1 MTMVMQPQMTG
12 VESLQGFQDNM
23 NSSSGLERLR
33 ALQSLGLMSLAQ
45 DSYMTDQPMMNQG
58 LSGLPVVQ
66 AGFGGFLKNVFKAVT
81 KPFKAVAKGI
91 SKAARSPLGKMVLPI
106 AGAFLL
112 PMAFGVTMAGNLGA
126 YAALAG
132 VGSGL
137 GSLVAGAK
145 PRDALKAAALAG
157 LGTYAGGSLFGK
169 FGTGAGVGGTSG
181 TGAALTNTGKLV
193 STGATGT
200 FGGRTASLGSLGT
213 GNIGLGAKGIGQATQ
228 SFGAFGTG
236 PAAVRAANI
245 ASAVPTATV
254 TGGNPLL
261 AAMNQQHAV
270 QEALTK
276 AGVPSIDQTI
286 QPMFSGIQYGAS
298 GSASAPLA
306 SVQPGAADIFKG
318 DFSWDAVKN
327 LPRQTFDRLTKT
339 PEGWGAIG
347 RDLMPGA
354 FDQPQ
359 EITTKDLEDYG
370 FEQTPSSFG
379 TQEAYYINPDTKQE
393 MSTAQAIQYMR
404 NKATSGNKY
413 TQATTTG
420 FGNLSPTIQYRGIKD
435 GGTILRDS
443 GGLMGHVYGGQLP
456 KFSGQVP
463 GEGHGMEDN
472 ISFPITARRG
482 GGNIQI
488 AEGRLSPDEYVVDAN
503 TMSLLGNGSPDAGAK
518 IMDETVKDIRIA
530 ATGQDK
536 QQKEING
543 LKALARMR
551 RVT

>member
-1 MTMVMQPQMTG
+1 MAMQPQMTG
-12 VESLQGFQDNM
+12 VESLQGFQNNM
-23 NSSSGLERLR
+23 NSTSGLERLR
-33 ALQSLGLMSLAQ
+33 ALQTLGLMSLAT
-45 DSYMTDQPMMNQG
+45 DTYMTDQSDQPMMNQG

-66 AGFGGFLKNVFKAVT
+66 AGFGGFLGKVFKAVT

-91 SKAARSPLGKMVLPI
+91 GKIARSPIGKIALPI
-106 AGAFLL
+106 AGAFLM

-126 YAALAG
+126 YSALAG
-132 VGSGL
+132 IGSGL

-145 PRDALKAAALAG
+145 PGDALKAAALAG

-169 FGTGAGVGGTSG
+169 FGTGAGTGGTSG

-193 STGATGT
+193 STGAARSV
-200 FGGRTASLGSLGT
+200 GGGTASLGSLGT
-213 GNIGLGAKGIGQATQ
+213 GAGQASQ
-228 SFGAFGTG
+228 SFGAFGSG
-236 PAAVRAANI
+236 PASIAAKSVAQG
-245 ASAVPTATV
+245 ASAIPSALS
-254 TGGNPLL
+254 GNPLAV
-261 AAMNQQHAV
+261 AAAKQNAV
-270 QEALTK
+270 TEALTK
-276 AGVPSIDQTI
+276 VGLPSIDQTV

-298 GSASAPLA
+298 GSTGAPFA
-306 SVQPGAADIFKG
+306 SVQPGAADILKG
-318 DFSWDAVKN
+318 DFSLDALKN

-339 PEGWGAIG
+339 AEGWGAIG

-359 EITTKDLEDYG
+359 EISKKDLEDYG
-370 FEQTPSSFG
+370 FKQTPSSFG
-379 TQEAYYINPDTKQE
+379 TQEAYYVNPDTGQE

-404 NKATSGNKY
+404 SKGTGGNKY

-420 FGNLSPTIQYRGIKD
+420 FGNLAPNIRYRAVKD
-435 GGTILRDS
+435 GGAILRNS
-443 GGLMGHVYGGQLP
+443 GGLMGYAYGGQLP
-456 KFSGQVP
+456 EFSGQVP

-472 ISFPITARRG
+472 ISFPIIEEKS
-482 GGNIQI
+482 NIQL

-518 IMDETVKDIRIA
+518 IMDETVKDIRMA

>member
-1 MTMVMQPQMTG
+1 MTMAMQPQMTG
-12 VESLQGFQDNM
+12 VESLQGFQNNM
-23 NSSSGLERLR
+23 NSTSGLERLR
-33 ALQSLGLMSLAQ
+33 ALQTLGLMSLAT
-45 DSYMTDQPMMNQG
+45 DTYMTDQSDQPMMNQG

-66 AGFGGFLKNVFKAVT
+66 AGFGGFLGKVFKAVT

-91 SKAARSPLGKMVLPI
+91 GKIARSPIGKIALPI
-106 AGAFLL
+106 AGAFLM

-126 YAALAG
+126 YSALAG
-132 VGSGL
+132 IGSGL

-145 PRDALKAAALAG
+145 PGDALKAAALAG

-169 FGTGAGVGGTSG
+169 FGTGAGTGGTSG

-193 STGATGT
+193 STGAARSV
-200 FGGRTASLGSLGT
+200 GGGTASLGSLGT
-213 GNIGLGAKGIGQATQ
+213 GAGQASQ
-228 SFGAFGTG
+228 SFGAFGSG
-236 PAAVRAANI
+236 PASIAAKSVAQG
-245 ASAVPTATV
+245 ASAIPSALS
-254 TGGNPLL
+254 GNPLAV
-261 AAMNQQHAV
+261 AAAKQNAV
-270 QEALTK
+270 TEALTK
-276 AGVPSIDQTI
+276 VGLPSIDQTV

-298 GSASAPLA
+298 GSASAPFA
-306 SVQPGAADIFKG
+306 SVQPGAADILKG
-318 DFSWDAVKN
+318 DFSLDALKN

-339 PEGWGAIG
+339 AEGWGAIG

-359 EITTKDLEDYG
+359 EISKKDLEDYG
-370 FEQTPSSFG
+370 FKQTPSSFG
-379 TQEAYYINPDTKQE
+379 TQEAYYVNPDTGQE

-404 NKATSGNKY
+404 SKGTGGNKY

-420 FGNLSPTIQYRGIKD
+420 FGNLAPNIRYRAVKD
-435 GGTILRDS
+435 GGAILRNS
-443 GGLMGHVYGGQLP
+443 GGLMGYAYGGQLP
-456 KFSGQVP
+456 EFSGQVP

-472 ISFPITARRG
+472 ISFPIIEEKS
-482 GGNIQI
+482 NIQL

-518 IMDETVKDIRIA
+518 IMDETVKDIRMA

>member
-1 MTMVMQPQMTG
+1 MTMAMQPQMTG
-12 VESLQGFQDNM
+12 VESLQGFQNNM
-23 NSSSGLERLR
+23 NSTSGLERLR
-33 ALQSLGLMSLAQ
+33 ALQTLGLMSLAT
-45 DSYMTDQPMMNQG
+45 DTYMTDQSDQPMMNQG

-66 AGFGGFLKNVFKAVT
+66 AGFGGFLGKVFKAVT

-91 SKAARSPLGKMVLPI
+91 GKIARSPIGKIALPI
-106 AGAFLL
+106 AGAFLM

-126 YAALAG
+126 YSALAG
-132 VGSGL
+132 IGSGL

-145 PRDALKAAALAG
+145 PGDALKAAALAG

-169 FGTGAGVGGTSG
+169 FGTGAGAGGTSG

-193 STGATGT
+193 STGAARSV
-200 FGGRTASLGSLGT
+200 GGGTASLGSLGT
-213 GNIGLGAKGIGQATQ
+213 GAGQASQ
-228 SFGAFGTG
+228 SFGAFGSG
-236 PAAVRAANI
+236 PASIAAKSVAQG
-245 ASAVPTATV
+245 ASAIPSALS
-254 TGGNPLL
+254 GNPLAV
-261 AAMNQQHAV
+261 AAAKQSAV
-270 QEALTK
+270 TEALTK
-276 AGVPSIDQTI
+276 VGLPSIDQTV

-298 GSASAPLA
+298 GSTGAPFA
-306 SVQPGAADIFKG
+306 SVQPGAADILKG
-318 DFSWDAVKN
+318 DFSLDALKN

-339 PEGWGAIG
+339 AEGWGAIG

-359 EITTKDLEDYG
+359 EISKKDLEDYG
-370 FEQTPSSFG
+370 FKQTPSSFG
-379 TQEAYYINPDTKQE
+379 TQEAYYVNPDTGQE

-404 NKATSGNKY
+404 SKGTGGNKY

-420 FGNLSPTIQYRGIKD
+420 FGNLAPNIRYRAVKD
-435 GGTILRDS
+435 GGAILRNS
-443 GGLMGHVYGGQLP
+443 GGLMGYAYGGQLP
-456 KFSGQVP
+456 EFSGQVP

-472 ISFPITARRG
+472 ISFPIIEEKS
-482 GGNIQI
+482 NIQL

-518 IMDETVKDIRIA
+518 IMDETVKDIRMA

>member
-1 MTMVMQPQMTG
+1 MQPQMTG
-12 VESLQGFQDNM
+12 VESLQGFQNNM
-23 NSSSGLERLR
+23 NSTSGLERLR
-33 ALQSLGLMSLAQ
+33 ALQTLGLMSLAT
-45 DSYMTDQPMMNQG
+45 DTYMTDQSDQPMMNQG

-66 AGFGGFLKNVFKAVT
+66 AGFGGFLGKVFKAVT

-91 SKAARSPLGKMVLPI
+91 GKIARSPIGKIALPI
-106 AGAFLL
+106 AGAFLM

-126 YAALAG
+126 YSALAG
-132 VGSGL
+132 IGSGL

-145 PRDALKAAALAG
+145 PGDALKAAALAG

-169 FGTGAGVGGTSG
+169 FGTGAGAGGTSG

-193 STGATGT
+193 STGAARSV
-200 FGGRTASLGSLGT
+200 GGGTASLGSLGT
-213 GNIGLGAKGIGQATQ
+213 GAGQASQ
-228 SFGAFGTG
+228 SFGAFGSG

-261 AAMNQQHAV
+261 ASMNQQNAV
-270 QEALTK
+270 RQALTK
-276 AGVPSIDQTI
+276 VGLPSIDQTV

-298 GSASAPLA
+298 GSTGAPFA
-306 SVQPGAADIFKG
+306 SVQPGAADILKG
-318 DFSWDAVKN
+318 DFSLDALKN

-359 EITTKDLEDYG
+359 EISKKDLEDYG
-370 FEQTPSSFG
+370 FKQTPSSFG
-379 TQEAYYINPDTKQE
+379 TQEAYYVNPDTGQE

-404 NKATSGNKY
+404 SKGTGGNKY

-420 FGNLSPTIQYRGIKD
+420 FGNLAPNIRYRAVKD
-435 GGTILRDS
+435 GGAILRNS
-443 GGLMGHVYGGQLP
+443 GGLMGYAYGGQLP
-456 KFSGQVP
+456 EFSGQVP

-472 ISFPITARRG
+472 ISFPIIEEKS
-482 GGNIQI
+482 NIQL

-518 IMDETVKDIRIA
+518 IMDETVKDIRMA

>member
-1 MTMVMQPQMTG
+1 MTMAMQPQMTG
-12 VESLQGFQDNM
+12 VESLQGFQNNM
-23 NSSSGLERLR
+23 NSTSGLERLR
-33 ALQSLGLMSLAQ
+33 ALQTLGLMSLAT
-45 DSYMTDQPMMNQG
+45 DTYMTDQSDQPMMNQG

-66 AGFGGFLKNVFKAVT
+66 AGFGGFLGKVFKAVT

-91 SKAARSPLGKMVLPI
+91 GKIARSPIGKIALPI
-106 AGAFLL
+106 AGAFLM

-126 YAALAG
+126 YSALAG
-132 VGSGL
+132 IGSGL

-145 PRDALKAAALAG
+145 PGDALKAAALAG

-169 FGTGAGVGGTSG
+169 FGTGAGTGGTSG

-193 STGATGT
+193 STGAARSV
-200 FGGRTASLGSLGT
+200 GGGTASLGSLGT
-213 GNIGLGAKGIGQATQ
+213 GAGQASQ
-228 SFGAFGTG
+228 SFGAFGSG
-236 PAAVRAANI
+236 PASIAAKSVAQG
-245 ASAVPTATV
+245 ASAIPSALS
-254 TGGNPLL
+254 GNPLAV
-261 AAMNQQHAV
+261 AAAKQSAV
-270 QEALTK
+270 TEALTK
-276 AGVPSIDQTI
+276 VGLPSIDQTV

-298 GSASAPLA
+298 GSTGAPFA
-306 SVQPGAADIFKG
+306 SVQPGAADILKG
-318 DFSWDAVKN
+318 DFSLDALKN

-339 PEGWGAIG
+339 AEGWGAIG

-359 EITTKDLEDYG
+359 EISKKDLEDYG
-370 FEQTPSSFG
+370 FKQTPSSFG
-379 TQEAYYINPDTKQE
+379 TQEAYYVNPDTGQE

-404 NKATSGNKY
+404 SKGTGGNKY

-420 FGNLSPTIQYRGIKD
+420 FGNLAPNIRYRAVKD
-435 GGTILRDS
+435 GGAILRNS
-443 GGLMGHVYGGQLP
+443 GGLMGYAYGGQLP
-456 KFSGQVP
+456 EFSGQVP

-472 ISFPITARRG
+472 ISFPIIEEKS
-482 GGNIQI
+482 NIQL

-518 IMDETVKDIRIA
+518 IMDETVKDIRMA

>member
-1 MTMVMQPQMTG
+1 MTMAMQPQMTG
-12 VESLQGFQDNM
+12 VESLQGFQNNM
-23 NSSSGLERLR
+23 NSTSGLERLR
-33 ALQSLGLMSLAQ
+33 ALQTLGLMSLAT
-45 DSYMTDQPMMNQG
+45 DTYMTDQSDQPMMNQG

-66 AGFGGFLKNVFKAVT
+66 AGFGGFLGKVFKAVT

-91 SKAARSPLGKMVLPI
+91 GKIARSPIGKIALPI
-106 AGAFLL
+106 AGAFLM

-126 YAALAG
+126 YSALAG
-132 VGSGL
+132 IGSGL

-145 PRDALKAAALAG
+145 PGDALKAAALAG

-169 FGTGAGVGGTSG
+169 FGTGAGTGGTSG
-181 TGAALTNTGKLV
+181 TGAALTNTGKGLV
-193 STGATGT
+193 STGAARSV
-200 FGGRTASLGSLGT
+200 GGGTASLGSLGT
-213 GNIGLGAKGIGQATQ
+213 GAGQASQ
-228 SFGAFGTG
+228 SFGAFGSG

-261 AAMNQQHAV
+261 ASMNQQNAV
-270 QEALTK
+270 RQALTK
-276 AGVPSIDQTI
+276 VGLPSIDQTV

-298 GSASAPLA
+298 GSTGAPFA

-318 DFSWDAVKN
+318 DFSLDALKN

-359 EITTKDLEDYG
+359 EISKKDLEDYG
-370 FEQTPSSFG
+370 FKQTPSSFG
-379 TQEAYYINPDTKQE
+379 TQEAYYVNPDTGQE

-404 NKATSGNKY
+404 SKGTGGNKY

-420 FGNLSPTIQYRGIKD
+420 FGNLAPNIRYRAVKD
-435 GGTILRDS
+435 GGAILRNS
-443 GGLMGHVYGGQLP
+443 GGLMGYAYGGQLP
-456 KFSGQVP
+456 EFSGQVP

-472 ISFPITARRG
+472 ISFPIIEEKS
-482 GGNIQI
+482 NIQL

-518 IMDETVKDIRIA
+518 IMDETVKDIRMA

>member
-1 MTMVMQPQMTG
+1 MTMAMQPQMTG
-12 VESLQGFQDNM
+12 VESLQGFQNNM
-23 NSSSGLERLR
+23 NSTSGLERLR
-33 ALQSLGLMSLAQ
+33 ALQTLGLMSLAT
-45 DSYMTDQPMMNQG
+45 DTYMTDQSDQPMMNQG

-66 AGFGGFLKNVFKAVT
+66 AGFGGFLGKVFKAVT

-91 SKAARSPLGKMVLPI
+91 GKIARSPIGKIALPI
-106 AGAFLL
+106 AGAFLM

-126 YAALAG
+126 YSALAG
-132 VGSGL
+132 IGSGL

-145 PRDALKAAALAG
+145 PGDALKAAALAG

-169 FGTGAGVGGTSG
+169 FGTGAGAGGTSG

-193 STGATGT
+193 STGAARSV
-200 FGGRTASLGSLGT
+200 GGGTASLGSLGT
-213 GNIGLGAKGIGQATQ
+213 GAGQASQ
-228 SFGAFGTG
+228 SFGAFGSG
-236 PAAVRAANI
+236 PASIAAKSVAQG
-245 ASAVPTATV
+245 ASAIPSALS
-254 TGGNPLL
+254 GNPLAV
-261 AAMNQQHAV
+261 AAAKQNAV
-270 QEALTK
+270 TEALTK
-276 AGVPSIDQTI
+276 VGLPSIDQTV

-298 GSASAPLA
+298 GSTGAPFA
-306 SVQPGAADIFKG
+306 SVQPGAADILKG
-318 DFSWDAVKN
+318 DFSLDALKN

-339 PEGWGAIG
+339 AEGWGAIG

-359 EITTKDLEDYG
+359 EISKKDLEDYG
-370 FEQTPSSFG
+370 FKQTPSSFG
-379 TQEAYYINPDTKQE
+379 TQEAYYVNPDTGQE

-404 NKATSGNKY
+404 SKGTGGNKY

-420 FGNLSPTIQYRGIKD
+420 FGNLAPNIRYRAVKD
-435 GGTILRDS
+435 GGAILRNS
-443 GGLMGHVYGGQLP
+443 GGLMGYAYGGQLP
-456 KFSGQVP
+456 EFSGQVP

-472 ISFPITARRG
+472 ISFPIIEEKS
-482 GGNIQI
+482 NIQL

-518 IMDETVKDIRIA
+518 IMDETVKDIRMA

>member
-1 MTMVMQPQMTG
+1 MQPQMTG
-12 VESLQGFQDNM
+12 VESLQGFQNNM
-23 NSSSGLERLR
+23 NSTSGLERLR
-33 ALQSLGLMSLAQ
+33 ALQTLGLMSLAT
-45 DSYMTDQPMMNQG
+45 DTYMTDQSDQPMMNQG

-66 AGFGGFLKNVFKAVT
+66 AGFGGFLGKVFKAVT

-91 SKAARSPLGKMVLPI
+91 GKIARSPIGKIALPI
-106 AGAFLL
+106 AGAFLM

-126 YAALAG
+126 YSALAG
-132 VGSGL
+132 IGSGL

-145 PRDALKAAALAG
+145 PGDALKAAALAG

-169 FGTGAGVGGTSG
+169 FGTGAGTGGTSG

-193 STGATGT
+193 STGAARSV
-200 FGGRTASLGSLGT
+200 GGGTASLGSLGT
-213 GNIGLGAKGIGQATQ
+213 GAGQASQ
-228 SFGAFGTG
+228 SFGAFGSG
-236 PAAVRAANI
+236 PASIAAKSVAQG
-245 ASAVPTATV
+245 ASAIPSALS
-254 TGGNPLL
+254 GNPLAV
-261 AAMNQQHAV
+261 AAAKQSAV
-270 QEALTK
+270 TEALTK
-276 AGVPSIDQTI
+276 VGLPSIDQTV

-298 GSASAPLA
+298 GSTGAPFA
-306 SVQPGAADIFKG
+306 SVQPGAADILKG
-318 DFSWDAVKN
+318 DFSLDALKN

-339 PEGWGAIG
+339 AEGWGAIG

-359 EITTKDLEDYG
+359 EISKKDLEDYG
-370 FEQTPSSFG
+370 FKQTPSSFG
-379 TQEAYYINPDTKQE
+379 TQEAYYVNPDTGQE

-404 NKATSGNKY
+404 SKGTGGNKY

-420 FGNLSPTIQYRGIKD
+420 FGNLAPNIRYRAVKD
-435 GGTILRDS
+435 GGAILRNS
-443 GGLMGHVYGGQLP
+443 GGLMGYAYGGQLP
-456 KFSGQVP
+456 EFSGQVP

-472 ISFPITARRG
+472 ISFPIIEEKS
-482 GGNIQI
+482 NIQL

-518 IMDETVKDIRIA
+518 IMDETVKDIRMA

>member
-1 MTMVMQPQMTG
+1 
-12 VESLQGFQDNM
+12 
-23 NSSSGLERLR
+23 
-33 ALQSLGLMSLAQ
+33 
-45 DSYMTDQPMMNQG
+45 
-58 LSGLPVVQ
+58 
-66 AGFGGFLKNVFKAVT
+66 
-81 KPFKAVAKGI
+81 
-91 SKAARSPLGKMVLPI
+91 
-106 AGAFLL
+106 
-112 PMAFGVTMAGNLGA
+112 MAFGVTMAGNLGA
-126 YAALAG
+126 YTALAG
-132 VGSGL
+132 IGTGL

-145 PRDALKAAALAG
+145 PRDALKAAALAAM
-157 LGTYAGGSLFGK
+157 GTYAGGSLFGK

-193 STGATGT
+193 STGAARSV
-200 FGGRTASLGSLGT
+200 GGGTASLGSLGT
-213 GNIGLGAKGIGQATQ
+213 GAGQATQ

-270 QEALTK
+270 QQALTK
-276 AGVPSIDQTI
+276 AGVPSINQSV

-298 GSASAPLA
+298 GSTGAPLA

-543 LKALARMR
+543 LKALNRMR
-551 RVT
+551 RGS

>member
-1 MTMVMQPQMTG
+1 MTMAMQPQMTG
-12 VESLQGFQDNM
+12 VESLQSFQNNM
-23 NSSSGLERLR
+23 NSTSGLERLR
-33 ALQSLGLMSLAQ
+33 ALQTLGLMSLAT
-45 DSYMTDQPMMNQG
+45 DTYMTDQSDQPMMNQG

-66 AGFGGFLKNVFKAVT
+66 AGFGGFLGKVFKAVT

-91 SKAARSPLGKMVLPI
+91 GKIARSPIGKIALPI
-106 AGAFLL
+106 AGAFLM

-126 YAALAG
+126 YSALAG
-132 VGSGL
+132 IGSGL

-145 PRDALKAAALAG
+145 PGDALKAAALAG

-169 FGTGAGVGGTSG
+169 FGTGAGTGGTSG

-193 STGATGT
+193 STGAARSV
-200 FGGRTASLGSLGT
+200 GGGTASLGSLGT
-213 GNIGLGAKGIGQATQ
+213 GAGQASQ

-236 PAAVRAANI
+236 PAAVRAANV

-261 AAMNQQHAV
+261 ASMNQQNAV
-270 QEALTK
+270 RQALTK
-276 AGVPSIDQTI
+276 VGLPSIDQSV

-298 GSASAPLA
+298 GSASAPFA
-306 SVQPGAADIFKG
+306 SVQPGAADILKG
-318 DFSWDAVKN
+318 DFSLDALKN

-359 EITTKDLEDYG
+359 EISKKDLEDYG
-370 FEQTPSSFG
+370 FKQTPSSFG
-379 TQEAYYINPDTKQE
+379 TQEAYYVNPDTGQE

-404 NKATSGNKY
+404 SKGTGGNKY

-420 FGNLSPTIQYRGIKD
+420 FGNLAPNIRYRAVKD
-435 GGTILRDS
+435 GGAILRNS
-443 GGLMGHVYGGQLP
+443 GGLMGYAYGGQLP
-456 KFSGQVP
+456 EFSGQVP

-472 ISFPITARRG
+472 ISFPIIEEKS
-482 GGNIQI
+482 NIQL

-518 IMDETVKDIRIA
+518 IMDETVKDIRMA

>member
-1 MTMVMQPQMTG
+1 MNMAMQPPMTG
-12 VESLQGFQDNM
+12 VESLQGFQNNM
-23 NSSSGLERLR
+23 NSTSGLERLR
-33 ALQSLGLMSLAQ
+33 ALQTLGLMSLAQ
-45 DSYMTDQPMMNQG
+45 DSYMDDQPMMNQG

-91 SKAARSPLGKMVLPI
+91 GKIARSPLGKMALPI
-106 AGAFLL
+106 AGAFLM
-112 PMAFGVTMAGNLGA
+112 PYAFGVSMAGNLGA
-126 YAALAG
+126 YSALAG
-132 VGSGL
+132 LGSGL

-145 PRDALKAAALAG
+145 PGDALKSAALAG

-169 FGTGAGVGGTSG
+169 FGPGAGAGGTSG
-181 TGAALTNTGKLV
+181 TGAALTNTGKGLV

-200 FGGRTASLGSLGT
+200 FGGQTASLGSLGT

-236 PAAVRAANI
+236 PAAARAANI

-261 AAMNQQHAV
+261 AAMNQQNAV
-270 QEALTK
+270 QQALTK
-276 AGVPSIDQTI
+276 AGVPTI
-286 QPMFSGIQYGAS
+286 NQSVQPMFSGIQYGAS

-306 SVQPGAADIFKG
+306 SVQPAAADIFKG
-318 DFSWDAVKN
+318 DFSLDALKN

-359 EITTKDLEDYG
+359 EITKKDLEDYG
-370 FEQTPSSFG
+370 FKQTPSSFG
-379 TQEAYYINPDTKQE
+379 TQEAYYVNPDTGQE

-404 NKATSGNKY
+404 SKGTGGNKY

-420 FGNLSPTIQYRGIKD
+420 FGNLAPRLQYRAVKD
-435 GGTILRDS
+435 GGAILRNS
-443 GGLMGHVYGGQLP
+443 GGLMGYAYGGQLP
-456 KFSGQVP
+456 EFSGQVP

-472 ISFPITARRG
+472 ISFPIMKDNS
-482 GGNIQI
+482 NIQI
-488 AEGRLSPDEYVVDAN
+488 AEGRLSPDEYVIDAN

-518 IMDETVKDIRIA
+518 IMDKTVKDIRIA